1 MSLEFLSDFIEVD
14 GLRLYGYL
22 SELENAVIAFFW
34 TGETPYLGSVSV
46 SLPNRTS
53 SQVLGNRDEFLGK
66 MIGERLALKYM
77 KLGMVSI
84 YLPIGLNANK
94 AVFELSEKLAGENR
108 E

>member
-1 MSLEFLSDFIEVD
+1 MSLEFISDFIEVD

-22 SELENAVIAFFW
+22 SELENAVIALFW
-34 TGETPYLGSVSV
+34 TGENPYLGSVSV

-66 MIGERLALKYM
+66 MIGERLASKYM
-77 KLGMVSI
+77 KLVLVSI

-94 AVFELSEKLAGENR
+94 ALFELAEKIAGGKR